1 MKFLNTC
8 FFSILFLSAS
18 AIQIDGV
25 ILKTTQDVFPAQV
38 YIWNYSLLDN
48 KSVTDTA
55 LVTANGTYQFRLP
68 IQQNGLYQLK
78 VGSEVYSILLTLKE
92 ANIKITNT
100 LNDKS
105 KIWIENSPENEAYK
119 MYTDFNSFYI
129 PQYMSLYRS
138 YDVDSMDTELKSFYR
153 DYFSGLNQVVA
164 KYPESYTVKNFV
176 KMRQFATIEEIVAQ
190 KKVRPFLQANFWKN
204 FSWNNPELLN
214 EGTFDDCFMSY
225 SVFMVDTGLAPF
237 QQYYDKYISGNKTIH
252 PDVFRF
258 AQTRL
263 FHFLMQ
269 MNNEARLTYLV
280 KKSLADERMQGLG
293 LKWQLEMVSR
303 VLPGNAYIPVTG
315 IAQDGSSIAL
325 AEMVAKNK
333 LTMLMFYSPDCSHC
347 RESMPDIKRLYD
359 NYRPKGLGI
368 YAVSIMDDKPK
379 WEQMIAQSQM
389 NNWTNVQMKHEA
401 GKRDAASEYFLTS
414 TPTFVLI
421 DSKGTII
428 HRFISTGG
436 LELAFKTYL

>member
-1 MKFLNTC
+1 MKFLNTL
-8 FFSILFLSAS
+8 FFSVIFLSVS
-18 AIQIDGV
+18 ATQIDGV
-25 ILKTTQDVFPAQV
+25 ILKTAQEAFPPQV

-55 LVTANGTYQFRLP
+55 LVAANGTYQFKLP
-68 IQQNGLYQLK
+68 IRQNGLYQLK
-78 VGSEVYSILLTLKE
+78 VGTAVYSVLLTLKE
-92 ANIKITNT
+92 VNIKITNT

-119 MYTDFNSFYI
+119 MYADFNAFYI
-129 PQYMSLYRS
+129 PQYMSLFRT

-153 DYFSGLNQVVA
+153 DYFSGLNQVVT
-164 KYPESYTVKNFV
+164 KYPESYTVKNLV
-176 KMRQFATIEEIVAQ
+176 KMRQFATVEEIAAQ

-225 SVFMVDTGLAPF
+225 SAFMVDTGFASF
-237 QQYYDKYISGNKTIH
+237 QQYYDKYISENKTIH

-263 FHFLMQ
+263 FYFYMQ
-269 MNNEARLTYLV
+269 MNSEARLAYLV
-280 KKSLADERMQGLG
+280 KKSLQDERMNGLG
-293 LKWQLEMVSR
+293 VRWQMEMVSR

-315 IAQDGSSIAL
+315 VAQDGSSASL
-325 AEMVAKNK
+325 ADMVAKNK
-333 LTMLMFYSPDCSHC
+333 LTMVMFYSPDCSHC

-359 NYRPKGLGI
+359 SYHPKGLGV
-368 YAVSIMDDKPK
+368 YAVSIVDDKPK
-379 WEQMIAQSQM
+379 WEKMIAESQM
-389 NNWTNVQMKHEA
+389 TWTNVQMQQEA
-401 GKRDAASEYFLTS
+401 GKRDAATEYFLTS

-421 DSKGTII
+421 DSKGTIVR
-428 HRFISTGG
+428 RFITTSG
-436 LELAFKTYL
+436 LEGAFKTYL